1 MASLPNIV
9 RGGLNV
15 FWNKLTGSRIP
26 FEINIHIID
35 SCNLECSYCYSNFYK
50 RGNPWIS
57 ETQIFKIVDGF
68 RKLGAIE
75 CSLIGGEPLLH
86 PKFSQL
92 VDYITDK
99 GMTCST
105 ITNGYMVPKLIESLK
120 KLDTVCV
127 SLDGPQ
133 EINDITR
140 GEGSFLKGAEALQC
154 LQENNVNRQIRVT
167 LQKNNLGCVEEMFQ
181 LAVKYG
187 ACLNFGLLFH
197 QASDDGT
204 EMGLSEDLPEN
215 EDYRKV
221 LRQIVDL
228 KKRHPKV
235 LINSLRN
242 LNNALNWPTTFSQYE
257 LKADEIKKYPDFEAI
272 PCHGGKTFATVDTNG
287 KLYACTNQIGYDPE
301 APDILE
307 MEVDAAWNS
316 LKSHK
321 CEGSCFYVSSVEK
334 NLISELNLDAITN
347 FFKVKRVN

>member
-1 MASLPNIV
+1 MASLANIV
-9 RGGLNV
+9 KGGMHV
-15 FWNKLTGSRIP
+15 FWNKFAGTRIP

-57 ETQIFKIVDGF
+57 EEQIIKIVDGF
-68 RKLGAIE
+68 QKLGAIE

-105 ITNGYMVPKLIESLK
+105 ITNGYLVPTLIGSLR
-120 KLDTVCV
+120 KLDMVCV

-140 GEGSFLKGAEALQC
+140 GEGSFLKGTEALQC
-154 LQENNVNRQIRVT
+154 LQENNVNRQIRIT
-167 LQKNNLGCVEEMFQ
+167 LQKNNLDCVEEMFQ
-181 LAVKYG
+181 MADKYG

-197 QASDDGT
+197 QASDDGAK
-204 EMGLSEDLPEN
+204 MGLSKDLPEN
-215 EDYRKV
+215 EAYREA

-228 KKRHPKV
+228 KKRHPKT

-242 LNNALNWPTTFSQYE
+242 LTNALNWPAAFSKYE
-257 LKADEIKKYPDFEAI
+257 LKPDEFKKYPGFDPI

-307 MEVDAAWNS
+307 MEVEEAWNS
-316 LKSHK
+316 LKSHE
-321 CEGSCFYVSSVEK
+321 CEGSCFYISSVEK
-334 NLISELNLDAITN
+334 NLISELDIDAITN
-347 FFKVKRVN
+347 FFKVKRLN